1 MGRGLKVVHP
11 APHRRHLS
19 SPSAKNP
26 MEAVLSRLISEGLLE
41 DAGAKRVR
49 SLLAEG
55 KPLDEAILAADGV
68 AEDKMLRLLGSVF
81 DIPYVDLEPLTLSKE
96 FLTKF
101 PARILIQ
108 HHILPIEEKNG
119 VVVVATSKVF
129 DLTPLDEL
137 RLACGRDVRPV
148 LSPANEID
156 RCMKR
161 FLGVG
166 ADTLQTLVSV

>member
-1 MGRGLKVVHP
+1 MH
-11 APHRRHLS
+11 
-19 SPSAKNP
+19 
-26 MEAVLSRLISEGLLE
+26 MEAVLSKMISEGLL
-41 DAGAKRVR
+41 DDSAAQRVR
-49 SLLAEG
+49 SMLAEG
-55 KPLDEAILAADGV
+55 KQLDEAILAADGV

-81 DIPYVDLEPLTLSKE
+81 DVPYIDLEQLTLSKE

-101 PARILIQ
+101 PARLLIQ
-108 HHILPIEEKNG
+108 HHILPIEEKHG
-119 VVVVATSKVF
+119 IVQVATSKLF

-148 LSPANEID
+148 LAPANEID

-166 ADTLQTLVSV
+166 ADTLQTMVSDAQGDVQIID